1 MDTNNILGNKNNKN
15 NNNNENIIKYE
26 DFDDMK
32 LEHSVLRG
40 IYGYG
45 FEKPSIIQQKAIVP
59 VISGQDVIAQAR
71 SGTGKTGTFI
81 IGVLNKIEKKIQECK
96 DNKYEME
103 GCYTIIVSPTRELA
117 YQTINVCKEL
127 AKFMKVNVVA
137 CVGGTSTKE
146 NQKNLSEGTIIAIGT
161 PGRILDMIHRGYLS
175 KDIVKI
181 LVLDEADEL
190 LQNNFQEQLKS
201 IITSLSKD
209 TQICLFSAT
218 MPKEVLQ
225 LAKEFMQDPISIL
238 VKQNKLTLKGIKQY
252 YINVKRGEYKFN
264 TICDLFKNIN
274 INQSIIYAN
283 SIRRVEDLQYQL
295 TKNNFT
301 VSAIHSRMLQDVRRA
316 VMKDFK
322 SGKTRV
328 LIATDLLARGIDI
341 NKVTLVINYDLP
353 KNIENY
359 LHRIGRSGRFGKR
372 GTAINFIT
380 QRDFHILREIEAHYS
395 IKIDPMPKID
405 KITF

>member
-1 MDTNNILGNKNNKN
+1 MDTNNILEN
-15 NNNNENIIKYE
+15 NNQKNITNITKYE

-32 LEHSVLRG
+32 LEYSVLRG

-45 FEKPSIIQQKAIVP
+45 FEKPSIIQQQAIVP
-59 VISGQDVIAQAR
+59 MISGKDIIAQAH

-81 IGVLNKIEKKIQECK
+81 IGVLNKIEKKIRECK
-96 DNKYEME
+96 KDKYEII
-103 GCYTIIVSPTRELA
+103 GCHTIIVSPTRELA

-127 AKFMKVNVVA
+127 AKFIKVNIVA
-137 CVGGTSTKE
+137 CIGGTSTKE
-146 NQKNLSEGTIIAIGT
+146 NQRNLSEGTIVAIGT
-161 PGRILDMIHRGYLS
+161 PGRILDMMYRGYLS
-175 KDIVKI
+175 KDTIKTLI
-181 LVLDEADEL
+181 LDEADEL
-190 LQNNFQEQLKS
+190 LRKNFQDQLKI
-201 IITSLSKD
+201 IITSLNKD

-218 MPKEVLQ
+218 MPKEVIQ
-225 LAKEFMQDPISIL
+225 LAKEFMNDPVSIL
-238 VKQNKLTLKGIKQY
+238 VEQNKLTLRGITQY
-252 YINVKRGEYKFN
+252 YINVKRREYKFN

-283 SIRRVEDLQYQL
+283 SIRRVEDLQRQL
-295 TKNNFT
+295 ISNNFT
-301 VSAIHSRMLQDVRRA
+301 VSAIHGKMSQDIRRA
-316 VMKDFK
+316 IMKDFK

-328 LIATDLLARGIDI
+328 LVATDLLARGIDV

-353 KNIENY
+353 RDVENY

-380 QRDFHILREIEAHYS
+380 HKDFYILRDIETYYS